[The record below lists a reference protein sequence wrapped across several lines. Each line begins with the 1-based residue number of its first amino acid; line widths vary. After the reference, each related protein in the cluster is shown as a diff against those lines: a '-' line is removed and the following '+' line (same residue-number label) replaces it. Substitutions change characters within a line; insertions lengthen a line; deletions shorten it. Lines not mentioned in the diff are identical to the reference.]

1 MTISN
6 TALVRAFALTALASL
21 AVACGGGDE
30 KSAADKAAAPTDA
43 AGKASQQAAAAAAKA
58 AADDGL
64 ANAVA
69 VGKTA
74 AAVDLKYN
82 IAARPALGQPF
93 EVELVLL
100 PRVAADTLEVQAT
113 GMPGLVVAGGAEAK
127 FDQVVA
133 GEKYAAKVLLQVTEP
148 GLYYVGVTAKLVN
161 KVQTDSRTFSVP
173 VVVGQLPAV
182 EKPAPAA
189 TGANSGGEAV
199 EATKG
204 VETTK

>member
-1 MTISN
+1 MTISIN
-6 TALVRAFALTALASL
+6 VLVRALALTALASL

-30 KSAADKAAAPTDA
+30 KAAADKAAP
-43 AGKASQQAAAAAAKA
+43 AGAAAKA
-58 AADDGL
+58 AKQAAADAAKAAEDDGL

-82 IAARPALGQPF
+82 LAARPAIGQPF

-127 FDQVVA
+127 FNQVVA

-173 VVVGQLPAV
+173 VVIGQLPAA
-182 EKPAPAA
+182 EKPTPTAM
-189 TGANSGGEAV
+189 GANSGGEAV
-199 EATKG
+199 EASKA
-204 VETTK
+204 VETVK

>member
-1 MTISN
+1 MTISID
-6 TALVRAFALTALASL
+6 AFVRACALAALASL
-21 AVACGGGDE
+21 AVACGGGDGN
-30 KSAADKAAAPTDA
+30 SATDKAAPADA
-43 AGKASQQAAAAAAKA
+43 AGKSSTQAAAAAAKA
-58 AADDGL
+58 AEDDGL

-82 IAARPALGQPF
+82 LAARPALGQPF
-93 EVELVLL
+93 ELELVLL
-100 PRVAADTLEVQAT
+100 PRIAAETLEVQAT
-113 GMPGLVVAGGAEAK
+113 GMPGLVVAGGAAAK
-127 FDQVVA
+127 FDQVVPD
-133 GEKYAAKVLLQVTEP
+133 EKYAAKVLLQVTEP

-182 EKPAPAA
+182 EKPASAA
-189 TGANSGGEAV
+189 VGANAGGEAV
-199 EATKG
+199 EATKA

>member
-43 AGKASQQAAAAAAKA
+43 AGTASQQAAAAAAKA

-100 PRVAADTLEVQAT
+100 PRMAADALEVQAT